1 MKKRIA
7 YIILFIILICE
18 LIAYRHQYY
27 FINSFYYLFINS
39 AIFLIFLKLINNKT
53 FTKVG
58 VMLIILIILC
68 SVTLNNP
75 TYNYLVQ
82 NDKLNSS
89 LLVTETSS
97 FNGKFQY
104 SFFEKHFYFF
114 KKPIQKAYFVSSY
127 KINIDKDIQWLDK
140 NTIQIKSGPDL
151 FNNLT
156 LNFHIIKP
164 PN

>member
-18 LIAYRHQYY
+18 LIAYKYQYY
-27 FINSFYYLFINS
+27 FINSSYYLFINLT
-39 AIFLIFLKLINNKT
+39 IFLIFLKLVNNKT

-58 VMLIILIILC
+58 VILMILC
-68 SVTLNNP
+68 TVTLNNP
-75 TYNYLVQ
+75 TYNYLIQ

-89 LLVTETSS
+89 LIVTETSS

-104 SFFEKHFYFF
+104 SFFEKHFHFF
-114 KKPIQKAYFVSSY
+114 KKPIPKAYFVSSY

-151 FNNLT
+151 T
-156 LNFHIIKP
+156 LNL
-164 PN
+164 N

>member
-27 FINSFYYLFINS
+27 FINSFYYLFINLT
-39 AIFLIFLKLINNKT
+39 IFLIFLKLGNNKT

-58 VMLIILIILC
+58 VMLIILMILC

-89 LLVTETSS
+89 LIVTETSS

-156 LNFHIIKP
+156 LNL
-164 PN
+164 N

>member
-58 VMLIILIILC
+58 VMLIILMILC

-104 SFFEKHFYFF
+104 IFFEKHFYFF

-156 LNFHIIKP
+156 LNL
-164 PN
+164 N

>member
-18 LIAYRHQYY
+18 LIAYKYQYY
-27 FINSFYYLFINS
+27 FINSSYYLFINS
-39 AIFLIFLKLINNKT
+39 TIFLIFLKLVNNKT

-58 VMLIILIILC
+58 FMLIILMILC
-68 SVTLNNP
+68 TVILNNP
-75 TYNYLVQ
+75 TYNYLIQ
-82 NDKLNSS
+82 NNKLNSS
-89 LLVTETSS
+89 LIVTEISS

-104 SFFEKHFYFF
+104 SFFEKHFHFF
-114 KKPIQKAYFVSSY
+114 KKPIPKAYFVSAY

-156 LNFHIIKP
+156 LNL
-164 PN
+164 N

>member
-18 LIAYRHQYY
+18 LIAYKYQYY
-27 FINSFYYLFINS
+27 FINSSYYLFINLT
-39 AIFLIFLKLINNKT
+39 IFLIFLKLVNNET

-58 VMLIILIILC
+58 VILMILC
-68 SVTLNNP
+68 TVTLNNP
-75 TYNYLVQ
+75 TYNYLIQ

-89 LLVTETSS
+89 LIVTETSS

-104 SFFEKHFYFF
+104 SFFEKHFHFF
-114 KKPIQKAYFVSSY
+114 KKPIPKAYFVSSY

-151 FNNLT
+151 T
-156 LNFHIIKP
+156 LNL
-164 PN
+164 N

>member
-27 FINSFYYLFINS
+27 FISSFYYLFINS
-39 AIFLIFLKLINNKT
+39 TIFLIFLKLINNNT

-58 VMLIILIILC
+58 VMLVILMILC

-104 SFFEKHFYFF
+104 SFFEKHFHFF
-114 KKPIQKAYFVSSY
+114 KKPIPKAYFVSSY

-156 LNFHIIKP
+156 LNL
-164 PN
+164 N